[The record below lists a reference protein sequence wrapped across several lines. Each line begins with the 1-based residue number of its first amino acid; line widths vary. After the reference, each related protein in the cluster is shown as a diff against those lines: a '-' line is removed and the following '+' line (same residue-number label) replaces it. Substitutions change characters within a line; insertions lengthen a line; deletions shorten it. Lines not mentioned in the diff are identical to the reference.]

1 MVMYD
6 YLFYGRRKVN
16 KLGSSI
22 CLKLFE
28 INECECDWYCMCIL
42 IIECQF
48 DQN

>member
-28 INECECDWYCMCIL
+28 INECECD
-42 IIECQF
+42 
-48 DQN
+48 